1 MQHTTEKP
9 TTLFV
14 AGERVVSGRDGDLS
28 VGEVVATYPD
38 GYVVAWDSG
47 ERTADVLADAVRVA
61 DLDALVETV
70 RAADAALTPN
80 EAAVRAARWRASG
93 FSAAEAAEW
102 LRVGC
107 FDARGARRF
116 EDVGI
121 EPDEVSEPVDG
132 PGSVSVAC
140 AVCEG
145 DVTIK
150 SVVKMLAKRS

>member
-1 MQHTTEKP
+1 MQHTIEKP

-28 VGEVVATYPD
+28 VGEVVAAYPD

-47 ERTADVLADAVRVA
+47 ERTVDALADAVRVA

-70 RAADAALTPN
+70 RAADATLTPN
-80 EAAVRAARWRASG
+80 
-93 FSAAEAAEW
+93 EAAEW

-121 EPDEVSEPVDG
+121 EPDEVSESVDG
-132 PGSVSVAC
+132 PGSVSIAR